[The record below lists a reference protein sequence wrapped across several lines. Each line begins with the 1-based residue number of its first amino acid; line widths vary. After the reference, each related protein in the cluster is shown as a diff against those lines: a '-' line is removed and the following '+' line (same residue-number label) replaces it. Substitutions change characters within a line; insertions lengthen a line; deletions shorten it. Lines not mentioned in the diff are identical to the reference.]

1 MCVFIFVKRF
11 LYTFRPSGAFSGS
24 MSVFYTPFAPLGLD
38 IFTETQPTRNL
49 CVSTR
54 ILYTPFKINI

>member
-24 MSVFYTPFAPLGLD
+24 MSLIFLQKPNLQETYAFPQEFYTPRL
-38 IFTETQPTRNL
+38 
-49 CVSTR
+49 
-54 ILYTPFKINI
+54 K